1 MAGMDDAFSL
11 VIPLLW
17 LAWVIY
23 WLALARGN
31 KDNSRKE
38 PIASRLGHIVPLA
51 IGGYLLF
58 SDAVP
63 NWLLRSPIFP
73 GNWVTDSI
81 GLACVVV
88 GLGFTVWAREHLGRN
103 WSGTVTVKVGH
114 ELVRTGPYGL
124 VRHPIYTGLLLAFIG
139 SAVARDEW
147 RAVVALVIIFG
158 ALWRKFRL
166 EEKWMSEQFG
176 ADYDNYRQEVPAL
189 IPQYRRSS

>member
-1 MAGMDDAFSL
+1 MAGMDTAFSL

-17 LAWVIY
+17 LAWIVY

-38 PIASRLGHIVPLA
+38 PIASRLAHIVPLGV
-51 IGGYLLF
+51 GGYLLF

-63 NWLLRSPIFP
+63 RWLLRSPIFP
-73 GNWVTDSI
+73 GNWVTDSVGLACIVI
-81 GLACVVV
+81 GLA
-88 GLGFTVWAREHLGRN
+88 LTVWAREHLGKN

-114 ELVRTGPYGL
+114 ELVRSGPYRL
-124 VRHPIYTGLLLAFIG
+124 VRHPIYTGLLLAFVG

-158 ALWRKFRL
+158 ALWRKFRF
-166 EEKWMSEQFG
+166 EEKWMGEQFG
-176 ADYDNYRQEVPAL
+176 TEYVRYRAEVPAL